1 MWEQKDWRA
10 GLGVS
15 VEDAGGGVGSLSVL
29 RACFADGG
37 GGGGE
42 SSLGGLLNLLQ
53 SLESNVVCRPFSTE
67 RYLMFFLRSLRR
79 TRLLFVGGT

>member
-1 MWEQKDWRA
+1 MA

-15 VEDAGGGVGSLSVL
+15 VEEAGGGVGSLSVL

-42 SSLGGLLNLLQ
+42 SSLVGGLLNLLQ

-79 TRLLFVGGT
+79 TRLLLVGGT